1 MVKVSVVIDVF
12 RSFTTASYVL
22 EQQPATYM
30 LAVKQSV
37 ISELASKYINPLVIG
52 KPEKGMEDYN
62 YHIPN
67 SPTRVLDCKISH
79 RDIIHRT
86 EAGAKGILSAQG
98 ADIVL
103 AAGFVN
109 ASATVKFIKTLTN
122 PEVSIIPMGY
132 EGTTP
137 SLEDDACAE
146 YIAALINNIK
156 MELTPYFS
164 KIKEGPGQ
172 YFFSKDQ
179 WQYPSA
185 DFERCLEIDRFNF
198 AIQALVK
205 SEHAILTPC

>member
-1 MVKVSVVIDVF
+1 MKVTVVIDVF
-12 RSFTTASYVL
+12 RAFTTASYIL
-22 EQQPATYM
+22 EQHPATYT
-30 LAVKQSV
+30 LAVKQTV
-37 ISELASKYINPLVIG
+37 ISELASQYINPLVIG
-52 KPEKGMEDYN
+52 KPEKGMEDHI

-67 SPTRVLDCKISH
+67 SPTRVLEVKVSD

-86 EAGAKGILSAQG
+86 EAGAKGILLAQE

-109 ASATVKFIKTLTN
+109 ADATVKFIKTLTN
-122 PEVSIIPMGY
+122 PEVSVIPMGH

-137 SLEDDACAE
+137 SLEDNVCAE
-146 YIAALINNIK
+146 YITALINDKK

-172 YFFSKDQ
+172 YFFSQDQ
-179 WQYPSA
+179 WQYPSG

-198 AIQALVK
+198 AIQAFVK
-205 SEHAILTPC
+205 SDHAILMRC